1 MKYWTLLF
9 FLTFSI
15 SLFGQSDQKE
25 KPSEQKV
32 SLKTKKGEI
41 HGSLMMP
48 ANTKKPPVVLLI
60 SGSGPTNR
68 NGNSPAMV
76 NNNLKMIANSLAQNG
91 IASLRYDKRGIGASK
106 AAGSNESK
114 LRFEHYIEDAHAWVK
129 WLKKQKT
136 FGKIHL
142 IGHSEGA
149 LIGSVVAQEAKIGRF
164 VAIAGASKSADHMIR
179 EQLKAQPADI
189 LTKAN
194 PIIDSLAQGH
204 MVKKVDPLFSAFFR
218 ASIQPYVISWF
229 KYDPSAELAKV
240 KRPVLI
246 IQGTTDLQVSVEDAK
261 SLAAAQPKAQVKVIE
276 GMNHVLKTASIER
289 SENIAV
295 YNKPDIPLTPE
306 LMESI
311 LPFLKG

>member
-9 FLTFSI
+9 FLAFST
-15 SLFGQSDQKE
+15 SLFGQSNQDE
-25 KPSEQKV
+25 KATEQKV

-41 HGSLMMP
+41 HGTLLVP

-68 NGNSPAMV
+68 NGNGPAMI
-76 NNNLKMIANSLAQNG
+76 NNNLKMMARSLAQHG
-91 IASLRYDKRGIGASK
+91 FASLRYDKRGIGASK
-106 AAGSNESK
+106 AAGADESK

-129 WLKKQKT
+129 WLKKQKS
-136 FGKIHL
+136 FGKIHV

-149 LIGSVVAQEAKIGRF
+149 LIGSVVSQEAKIGRF

-204 MVKKVDPLFSAFFR
+204 QVKKVDPLFSAFFR
-218 ASIQPYVISWF
+218 SSIQPYVISWF
-229 KYDPSAELAKV
+229 KYDPSAEMAKV
-240 KRPVLI
+240 KRPILI
-246 IQGTTDLQVSVEDAK
+246 IQGTTDLQVTVEDAK
-261 SLAAAQPKAQVKVIE
+261 NLAAAQPKAQLKIIE
-276 GMNHVLKTASIER
+276 GMNHVLKTTSIER
-289 SENIAV
+289 AENIAA
-295 YNKPDIPLTPE
+295 YNEPNMPLTPE
-306 LMESI
+306 LMETI
-311 LPFLKG
+311 IPFLKG